1 MSEFALKNN
10 CFEFNHKVKHQCSCT
25 AISTKFAPPYGCI
38 FMDQVET
45 EFLESWNPLVW
56 FQYVD
61 NVFVIWIYGQEKL
74 RLFLENLTKCQPNI
88 NFTHEPNKEHIV
100 FLDIKFKLLDDKIS
114 TDLSVC

>member
-1 MSEFALKNN
+1 
-10 CFEFNHKVKHQCSCT
+10 
-25 AISTKFAPPYGCI
+25 
-38 FMDQVET
+38 MDQVET
-45 EFLESWNPLVW
+45 EFFESWNPLVW

-88 NFTHEPNKEHIV
+88 KFTHESNKEHIA
-100 FLDIKFKLLDDKIS
+100 FLDMKVKLLDDKIS